1 MNNVGEEMSNDVL
14 PQAKPGLEFEE
25 LEGLDEVVVIDGEG
39 QRCVSLNLTAA
50 AVLEMC
56 DGAHTAQAIA
66 VEISR
71 ASGAEV
77 SQVEADVSALLAE
90 LKEHQLLTA

>member
-1 MNNVGEEMSNDVL
+1 MNNKAL

-39 QRCVSLNLTAA
+39 QCCVSLNLTAA

-56 DGAHTAQAIA
+56 DGTQTVREIAAELAQ
-66 VEISR
+66 IS
-71 ASGAEV
+71 SAEV
-77 SQVEADVSALLAE
+77 SQVEADVFALLTE
-90 LKEHQLLTA
+90 LKSHQLLTA